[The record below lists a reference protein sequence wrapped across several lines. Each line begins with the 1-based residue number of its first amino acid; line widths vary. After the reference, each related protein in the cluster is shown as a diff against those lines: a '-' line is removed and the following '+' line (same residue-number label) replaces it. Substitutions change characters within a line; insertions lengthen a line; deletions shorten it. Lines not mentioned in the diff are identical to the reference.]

1 MIICLVTVVHKYLLT
16 RSFCLSNLGQRDVK
30 QYLQEEAAKSRAS
43 LQLRGKEQFAN
54 RMEDENERQIQLQED
69 QDSHLLDTAAWQ
81 DVGEYVKECNR
92 RKRLSLAFRAKEK
105 RHHFQIEQ
113 QQKERQI
120 QQSHQDELLRSVDA
134 KFIELA
140 KLKEKARLALASF
153 NHSPSCTFGT
163 KFSHERAHHC

>member
-1 MIICLVTVVHKYLLT
+1 
-16 RSFCLSNLGQRDVK
+16 
-30 QYLQEEAAKSRAS
+30 
-43 LQLRGKEQFAN
+43 
-54 RMEDENERQIQLQED
+54 MEDENERQIQLQED

-134 KFIELA
+134 KYIELA

-163 KFSHERAHHC
+163 KFSRERAHHC

>member
-1 MIICLVTVVHKYLLT
+1 MHNLLT
-16 RSFCLSNLGQRDVK
+16 ESHCFVYYSGQRDV
-30 QYLQEEAAKSRAS
+30 QRYQQEEAAKSRAS

-54 RMEDENERQIQLQED
+54 RMEAENERMIQLQD
-69 QDSHLLDTAAWQ
+69 DHDGHLLDTAAWQ
-81 DVGEYVKECNR
+81 DVNEYVKECNR

-105 RHHFQIEQ
+105 RRRFQIEQ
-113 QQKERQI
+113 QQKDQKL

-134 KFIELA
+134 KYIELA

-163 KFSHERAHHC
+163 KFSRERAHHC